1 MTPRRR
7 QTVLDLPQPLR
18 GRSTP
23 ATSPLALAPL
33 VAGTIVG
40 LATNSRGTGW
50 YRQLAKPSWTPPDAV
65 FGPVWSVLYL
75 LMGTASVVVARS
87 GPRQHGADDARPPG
101 NRAPIAPSACLAV
114 QLVLNLAW
122 SILFFGARRPK
133 AAGVEIAALWASIVA
148 TVIAFA
154 RVRLAA
160 GLLLLPYLAWTSF
173 AGLLNAEIIR
183 RNPRA

>member
-1 MTPRRR
+1 MSRAAGRTRPEDASAVGQPR
-7 QTVLDLPQPLR
+7 TD
-18 GRSTP
+18 
-23 ATSPLALAPL
+23 
-33 VAGTIVG
+33 
-40 LATNSRGTGW
+40 
-50 YRQLAKPSWTPPDAV
+50 
-65 FGPVWSVLYL
+65 
-75 LMGTASVVVARS
+75 
-87 GPRQHGADDARPPG
+87 
-101 NRAPIAPSACLAV
+101 RAQAAFAV
-114 QLVLNLAW
+114 QLALNLGW

-133 AAGVEIAALWASIVA
+133 AAGAEMAALWVSIVA

>member
-7 QTVLDLPQPLR
+7 QTVLDLPQPLAGVDAR
-18 GRSTP
+18 D
-23 ATSPLALAPL
+23 LALGVAPL

-87 GPRQHGADDARPPG
+87 GREQSDGAKAAG
-101 NRAPIAPSACLAV
+101 QPSADRALAVYAV
-114 QLVLNLAW
+114 QLILNLVW
-122 SILFFGARRPK
+122 SVLFFGARRPK
-133 AAGVEIAALWASIVA
+133 AAGAEIAALCVSIVA

>member
-7 QTVLDLPQPLR
+7 QTVLDLPQALAGVDAR
-18 GRSTP
+18 D
-23 ATSPLALAPL
+23 LALGVAPL

-87 GPRQHGADDARPPG
+87 GREQADGAKAAG
-101 NRAPIAPSACLAV
+101 QPSADRALAVYAV
-114 QLVLNLAW
+114 QLVLNLVW
-122 SILFFGARRPK
+122 SVLFFGARRPK
-133 AAGVEIAALWASIVA
+133 AAGAEMAALWVSIVA

>member
-7 QTVLDLPQPLR
+7 RTALDLP
-18 GRSTP
+18 
-23 ATSPLALAPL
+23 APLADFGARDVALGAAPL

-40 LATNSRGTGW
+40 LATNSGGTDW
-50 YRQLAKPSWTPPDAV
+50 YRGLSKPSWTPPDAV

-75 LMGTASVVVARS
+75 LMGTASVLVARAGRTLPKYAS
-87 GPRQHGADDARPPG
+87 EVAQPSTDRALGAF
-101 NRAPIAPSACLAV
+101 AV
-114 QLVLNLAW
+114 QLVLNLGW
-122 SILFFGARRPK
+122 SVLFFGLRRPR
-133 AAGVEIAALWASIVA
+133 AAGVELVALWAGIAA

-154 RVRLAA
+154 RVPLAA

>member
-7 QTVLDLPQPLR
+7 QTVLELPQPLTGVEAR
-18 GRSTP
+18 D
-23 ATSPLALAPL
+23 LALGMAPL

-75 LMGTASVVVARS
+75 LMGTASVLVARA
-87 GPRQHGADDARPPG
+87 GRTRPENAGAVGEPRTD
-101 NRAPIAPSACLAV
+101 RAQAAFAV
-114 QLVLNLAW
+114 QLALNLGW

-133 AAGVEIAALWASIVA
+133 AAGAEIAALWVSIVA

>member
-7 QTVLDLPQPLR
+7 QTVLDLPQPLAGVDAR
-18 GRSTP
+18 D
-23 ATSPLALAPL
+23 LALGVAPL

-50 YRQLAKPSWTPPDAV
+50 YRQLAKPSWTPPDYV

-75 LMGTASVVVARS
+75 LMGTASVLVARAGRTRPENAS
-87 GPRQHGADDARPPG
+87 AVGQPRTD
-101 NRAPIAPSACLAV
+101 RAQAAFAV
-114 QLVLNLAW
+114 QLALNLGW

-133 AAGVEIAALWASIVA
+133 AAGAEIAALWVSIVA

>member
-7 QTVLDLPQPLR
+7 QTVLDLPQPIAGVDAR
-18 GRSTP
+18 D
-23 ATSPLALAPL
+23 LALGVAPL

-75 LMGTASVVVARS
+75 LMGAALVTVIRTGRTRPAAGTAVDIASRDRAIGLFVA
-87 GPRQHGADDARPPG
+87 Q
-101 NRAPIAPSACLAV
+101 LA
-114 QLVLNLAW
+114 LNLGW

-133 AAGVEIAALWASIVA
+133 AAAVELVVLWGSIVA
-148 TVIAFA
+148 TAVAFA

>member
-7 QTVLDLPQPLR
+7 QTVLDLPQPLTGVDAR
-18 GRSTP
+18 D
-23 ATSPLALAPL
+23 LALGVAPL

-75 LMGTASVVVARS
+75 LMGTASVLVARAGRTRPENAS
-87 GPRQHGADDARPPG
+87 AVGQPRTD
-101 NRAPIAPSACLAV
+101 RAQAAFAV
-114 QLVLNLAW
+114 QLALNLGW

-133 AAGVEIAALWASIVA
+133 AAGAEIAALWVSIVA
-148 TVIAFA
+148 TVSRS
-154 RVRLAA
+154 RVCASPPACSCSPTSRGPRLRACSMRRSSAA
-160 GLLLLPYLAWTSF
+160 T
-173 AGLLNAEIIR
+173 R
-183 RNPRA
+183 RA